1 MDSQLEE
8 SLIGYVLGL
17 LDPDEQQAVEIQI
30 SKSPAVREELQAL
43 QQQVHQ
49 LALVAP
55 LINPAPATRQALL
68 ARVGATKRKALPRGR
83 VQPRAS
89 LAWAVALVLFV
100 ALGGWNIGLR
110 NENAQLKANNSALNR
125 NLDDERLIRT
135 RMAERVANAD
145 IAVEFLV
152 SANTTSRS
160 LAPTTTAPSAKGTM
174 YMQPG
179 KNTAVLVVDGLEPL
193 PEDRTYQFWLARDN
207 GVPIPS
213 DTFKV
218 DAAGHAQ
225 VVIQADAQVNDF
237 KQVMITIEPAA
248 GSALPSDGATVLQG
262 NL

>member
-1 MDSQLEE
+1 MDSQIED
-8 SLIGYVLGL
+8 SLIGYVLGVL
-17 LDPDEQQAVEIQI
+17 EPAEQQAVEIQM
-30 SKSPAVREELQAL
+30 SKNPAVRDQIQAL
-43 QQQVHQ
+43 QQHVHR

-55 LINPAPATRQALL
+55 MIKPAPETRQALM
-68 ARVGATKRKALPRGR
+68 ARVGATKRKAVPAAR
-83 VQPRAS
+83 VQQRNA
-89 LAWAVALVLFV
+89 LAWAMALLVLV

-110 NENAQLKANNSALNR
+110 NENGQLKANNSALLR

-145 IAVEFLV
+145 VAVEFLV
-152 SANTTSRS
+152 SSNTTSRS
-160 LAPTTTAPSAKGTM
+160 LTPTTTAPGAKGTM

-213 DTFKV
+213 DTFTV
-218 DAAGHAQ
+218 DATGHAQ
-225 VVIQADAQVNDF
+225 MVIKASAQVNDF

-248 GSALPSDGATVLQG
+248 GSTLPSEGATVLEG

>member
-1 MDSQLEE
+1 MDSQIEE

-17 LDPDEQQAVEIQI
+17 LDPDEQQAVELQI
-30 SKSPAVREELQAL
+30 AKNPAVRDQIQAL
-43 QQQVHQ
+43 QQHVHR
-49 LALVAP
+49 LAFVAP
-55 LINPAPATRQALL
+55 VIKPAPATRQALM
-68 ARVGATKRKALPRGR
+68 ARVGATKRKAAPAVR
-83 VQPRAS
+83 VQQRSS
-89 LAWAVALVLFV
+89 LAWAVALMLLV

-110 NENAQLKANNSALNR
+110 NENAQLKINNSALSR

-152 SANTTSRS
+152 SSSTTSRS
-160 LAPTTTAPSAKGTM
+160 LTPTTSAPSAKGTM

-213 DTFKV
+213 DTFTV

-225 VVIQADAQVNDF
+225 LVITADAQVNDF

-248 GSALPSDGATVLQG
+248 GSTLPSDGATVLEG